1 MKKYTRTS
9 VFAALGVAAALSLT
23 ACGGDDSG
31 SDASGKS
38 KGGSFSSSSSGGGDS
53 SDSSNGGSSD
63 GGTGGGDAEN
73 GGSGSGGSEAG
84 NGNGNGNAKQGSG
97 EGTEARAGKNGAG
110 QDGQGVKYC
119 KTAGLSMT
127 ATDEG
132 GDSLENGN
140 VVVTMTNTT
149 GATCSVSGFPTVR
162 LTDADNTTSA
172 PLKRDNNQPRI
183 AVLKTNE
190 KAVFNIS
197 FDKSKGG
204 EPGDSDPVELQVTP
218 PHGKGFEKLHWPAGA
233 IKGMSNATALV
244 HPMHANP

>member
-1 MKKYTRTS
+1 MKYTRTAA
-9 VFAALGVAAALSLT
+9 FAALGVAAALSLT

-38 KGGSFSSSSSGGGDS
+38 KTGSSSSSSSSSSSGGGS
-53 SDSSNGGSSD
+53 SDGGSSD
-63 GGTGGGDAEN
+63 GGSSDGGSGGSQA
-73 GGSGSGGSEAG
+73 GGAKTGSGSG
-84 NGNGNGNAKQGSG
+84 SG
-97 EGTEARAGKNGAG
+97 EDTEARAAKNGAG

-119 KTAGLSMT
+119 ETAGLSMT

-132 GDSLENGN
+132 TDQESGN

-162 LTDADNTTSA
+162 LTDADHTTSA

-183 AVLKTNE
+183 AVLKPNE

-204 EPGDSDPVELQVTP
+204 EPNDSDPVELQVTP
-218 PHGKGFEKLHWPAGA
+218 PHGKGFTKLHWPAGA